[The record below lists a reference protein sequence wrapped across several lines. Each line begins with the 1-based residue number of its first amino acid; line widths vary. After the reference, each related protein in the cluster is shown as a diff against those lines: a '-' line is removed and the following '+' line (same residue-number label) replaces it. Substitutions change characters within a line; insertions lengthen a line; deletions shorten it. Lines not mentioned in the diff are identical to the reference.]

1 VNPNGKYLTERL
13 TSVYKI
19 LDIFCTRSKKT
30 ENGKQA
36 QNQEFVNRE
45 FVVLIILEEI
55 KNEIKTKVLLSLFYW
70 DEAMIA

>member
-36 QNQEFVNRE
+36 QNQEFLNRE
-45 FVVLIILEEI
+45 FVVLIILEER
-55 KNEIKTKVLLSLFYW
+55 KDESTLEFVLLG
-70 DEAMIA
+70 